1 MFRDNITRS
10 VGLSYIFLGSYY
22 ALGMASINK
31 QTVAGVSISAFLFVL
46 SDFVQSYSE
55 KYSKESN
62 IYLGL
67 QVLATLLNTAAIM
80 FMLIFPFIDFDFTNA
95 FFDIAGTSLT
105 LASLGF
111 TIFLMAKKNEEKNN
125 RQLEEYKEVLGK
137 MRKNEEHIM
146 KEVREILQS
155 HKEHMRK
162 MDEERAAYEEALHRK
177 D

>member
-1 MFRDNITRS
+1 MVVYKDNITRS

-22 ALGMASINK
+22 AFGLASINK

-55 KYSKESN
+55 KYSKVSN

-80 FMLIFPFIDFDFTNA
+80 FMLIFPFIDFDFTDV

-111 TIFLMAKKNEEKNN
+111 TIFLTAKKNEEKNN
-125 RQLEEYKEVLGK
+125 RQLEESRKRIEEYERFAKDIQDVMIVYKKE
-137 MRKNEEHIM
+137 M
-146 KEVREILQS
+146 KEL
-155 HKEHMRK
+155 KEK
-162 MDEERAAYEEALHRK
+162 MPTYEEIFNSK